1 MRIDVGALAAF
12 AAALVFIGAPE
23 SAVAQPFNQ
32 FVVFGDS
39 TVDSGWYRNAL
50 PLSVDPTFNAYFATA
65 VTQGAGKATTSPG
78 LMSSEYLAG
87 TLGLSANPANQ
98 PGGGTNYATGDARN
112 NQANTPASGGLQG
125 AVPTSTQVDSYLAA
139 NGGSA
144 NSKALY
150 LISSGGND
158 IGFALS
164 NLAANQRNA
173 YVTTAATDLV
183 AAVARLR
190 NAGARLFIV
199 PNQPQSIGTANQQAL
214 RALYNSTLWNG
225 LASAGI
231 NFIPADINAVL
242 LAVRGNS
249 AFGFTATGSACTQPA
264 GITSGWAS
272 LCSAT
277 STVSTFVTPDAAST
291 HLLADDIHL
300 TSAGQK
306 IVADYEYSLLVA
318 PSMIS
323 MLAEAPVKTRA
334 GVISAIENQMMLSRR
349 PRGPSGFNAWVT
361 GDVASLKIE
370 NTQGFP
376 NDPGIPAT
384 LIAGIDYKSA
394 DWLFGAAISAGTQT
408 AKFDQNFGNFRQNEF
423 TLSGY
428 GLTRRGPLWGSV
440 IGTAGLID
448 TNVQR
453 TVPIGIT
460 VQPNAGSTSG
470 SNLSLSVSAGYDLI
484 FGNVTHGP
492 IAGMS
497 FQRVKVSGFTESGSF
512 TSLSFGDQM
521 RNSAVSALGY
531 QISVDLGRS
540 QPFGRV
546 LWNHELANTNRD
558 VQASLTTIAAP
569 SYTMPAVVAGKDWGS
584 TVAGA
589 SVKMSERIRGL
600 FALSGQFAQ
609 RQVSVYGGQ
618 VGINA
623 AF

>member
-1 MRIDVGALAAF
+1 MRSWLGVLAAI
-12 AAALVFIGAPE
+12 AAALVFVCAPE

-50 PLSVDPTFNAYFATA
+50 PLSDNAAFNAGFAIA

-78 LMSSEYLAG
+78 LVYSEYLAG
-87 TLGLSANPANQ
+87 ALGLSANPANQ
-98 PGGGTNYATGDARN
+98 PGGGTNYATGGARN
-112 NQANTPASGGLQG
+112 NQVNDLASGGLQG
-125 AVPTSTQVDSYLAA
+125 AVPTSTQVDNYLAA
-139 NGGSA
+139 NGGAA

-158 IGFALS
+158 VGFALS
-164 NLAANQRNA
+164 NLAANQRDA
-173 YVTTAATDLV
+173 YVTTAANDLV
-183 AAVARLR
+183 AAAAKLR
-190 NAGARLFIV
+190 NAGARIFIV

-214 RALYNSTLWNG
+214 RTLYNNTLWNG
-225 LASAGI
+225 LAAAGI
-231 NFIPADINAVL
+231 NFIPADINAVF

-249 AFGFTATGSACTQPA
+249 AFGFTATGPACTQPA

-277 STVSTFVTPDAAST
+277 STVSTFVTPDAPNT

-334 GVISAIENQMMLSRR
+334 GAISAIENQMMLSQRQ
-349 PRGPSGFNAWVT
+349 RGPNGFNAWVT
-361 GDVASLKIE
+361 GDLANLKIE

-376 NDPGIPAT
+376 NDPGVPAT
-384 LIAGIDYKSA
+384 LIAGIDYKTR

-408 AKFDQNFGNFRQNEF
+408 AKFDQNFGNFRQNEV

-428 GLTRRGPLWGSV
+428 GLTRHGPLWGSL

-448 TNVQR
+448 YSVQR

-470 SNLSLSVSAGYDLI
+470 SNLSLSASAGYDLV
-484 FGNVTHGP
+484 FSNVTHGP
-492 IAGMS
+492 IASMT
-497 FQRVKVSGFTESGSF
+497 FQRVKVLGFTESGSF
-512 TSLSFGDQM
+512 TSLSFGDQT

-531 QISVDLGRS
+531 QVVVDLERWR
-540 QPFGRV
+540 PFGRI

-558 VQASLTTIAAP
+558 VLAALTTIAAP
-569 SYTMPAVVAGKDWGS
+569 SYTMPAVIAGKDWGS
-584 TVAGA
+584 AVAGT
-589 SVKMSERIRGL
+589 SFKIGDRVSGL
-600 FALSGQFAQ
+600 LALSGQFAQ

-618 VGINA
+618 LGVNA